1 VLAVRSTEIVAVA
14 DPAALPHE
22 ALIRVRAFSLNRGE
36 VIEPADEPGW
46 DFAGVVE
53 TAAADGTGSAAGER
67 VVGLVPKGNPHAAGL
82 PAAPGA
88 PSGRAIPRSDS
99 PHSLT
104 TCLAIPHENRDCAA
118 SFCCCRRAEQPTPQW
133 KRSSTSIHRGSSGR

>member
-22 ALIRVRAFSLNRGE
+22 ALVRVRAFSLNRGE

-53 TAAADGTGSAAGER
+53 TAAADARCAGCPLR
-67 VVGLVPKGNPHAAGL
+67 PRDSTLGLTPFAHHMSRNPA
-82 PAAPGA
+82 
-88 PSGRAIPRSDS
+88 
-99 PHSLT
+99 
-104 TCLAIPHENRDCAA
+104 
-118 SFCCCRRAEQPTPQW
+118 
-133 KRSSTSIHRGSSGR
+133 